1 MRASPP
7 RPQLSVAIV
16 GAGLSGL
23 CLAQALHKAGFTV
36 NVYERDPAPDTRRQG
51 YRLTLD
57 RYGAAALQACLPPRL
72 FAAVLATA
80 SAPADIAYFRVTNQS
95 LGEIF
100 RLTFRRDASP
110 PDGLTI
116 GQVDRA
122 TLRAIMLSGLKD
134 RVHFGKAV
142 ERAEA
147 TANGAILCLAEGG
160 AERVSMVVGADGV
173 HSAIRGRLLPDVRVI
188 DSGFRGIYGRTPLRT
203 VDGESVVPK
212 SLSDSGVLAIGD
224 APGRSFFFTSMRF
237 NEPPETVFARLVPD
251 QRPPV
256 SADYVMWAVMLPKEE
271 LPADLWNLAPEA
283 LHGIAIAAARD
294 YHPVLQRFVHDTEVE
309 YTVATALSSATR
321 PTDWPAS
328 HVTLMGDA
336 VHVMPPT
343 GAHGGN
349 TALRDAAL
357 LADRLQA
364 GRRDGA
370 SMREA
375 IGEYQRE
382 MIAYAFREVENSV
395 AMLRRNNVTNPV
407 ARFAMLRVVPWARSL
422 VRQSPAVG

>member
-1 MRASPP
+1 M
-7 RPQLSVAIV
+7 
-16 GAGLSGL
+16 
-23 CLAQALHKAGFTV
+23 
-36 NVYERDPAPDTRRQG
+36 
-51 YRLTLD
+51 
-57 RYGAAALQACLPPRL
+57 
-72 FAAVLATA
+72 
-80 SAPADIAYFRVTNQS
+80 
-95 LGEIF
+95 
-100 RLTFRRDASP
+100 
-110 PDGLTI
+110 
-116 GQVDRA
+116 
-122 TLRAIMLSGLKD
+122 
-134 RVHFGKAV
+134 
-142 ERAEA
+142 
-147 TANGAILCLAEGG
+147 
-160 AERVSMVVGADGV
+160 
-173 HSAIRGRLLPDVRVI
+173 
-188 DSGFRGIYGRTPLRT
+188 
-203 VDGESVVPK
+203 
-212 SLSDSGVLAIGD
+212 
-224 APGRSFFFTSMRF
+224 
-237 NEPPETVFARLVPD
+237 
-251 QRPPV
+251 
-256 SADYVMWAVMLPKEE
+256 
-271 LPADLWNLAPEA
+271 
-283 LHGIAIAAARD
+283 HGIAIAAARD
-294 YHPVLQRFVHDTEVE
+294 YHPVLQRFVHDAEVE

-370 SMREA
+370 SVREA